1 MLLEYSLIIL
11 VLVFLVSGEE
21 IISDGVKPTKVY
33 TDGDTKDIF
42 SSTFQMQYLL
52 KAEIEFY
59 NYIKKNK
66 EVIQNST
73 K

>member
-11 VLVFLVSGEE
+11 VLVFLVSGKE
-21 IISDGVKPTKVY
+21 IISNGVNLTKVY

-59 NYIKKNK
+59 DYIKKNK

>member
-21 IISDGVKPTKVY
+21 IFSDGVKLTKVY

>member
-21 IISDGVKPTKVY
+21 ILSDGVKLTKVY

>member
-11 VLVFLVSGEE
+11 ALVFLVSGEE
-21 IISDGVKPTKVY
+21 IISDGVKLTKVY

>member
-11 VLVFLVSGEE
+11 DLVFLVSGEE
-21 IISDGVKPTKVY
+21 IISDGVKLTKVY

>member
-11 VLVFLVSGEE
+11 DLVFLVSGEE
-21 IISDGVKPTKVY
+21 IISDGVKLTKVY

-66 EVIQNST
+66 EVLQTST

>member
-21 IISDGVKPTKVY
+21 IISDGVKLTKVY

>member
-21 IISDGVKPTKVY
+21 IISEGVKLTKVY